1 MTDEAHDQLV
11 QFSSEEL
18 AQLDKVDLVVEKA
31 LTVGDP
37 TVAWSHVYGL
47 RRGGELAGRAIA
59 KTLFEMHQRWDIFS
73 TDDDFVD
80 AASAGT
86 GFSPQTIRKG
96 MDYWEFVLRPHP
108 ELIGLPVGALH
119 LIAPAAKS
127 GELEAEDWEELRTA
141 PDKEAVRE
149 IIRRKRGAKT
159 SSGITLVVMLERD
172 GTLKAR
178 KGSGPYVSFG
188 YFNIEAD
195 DLIAKQAI
203 ARVCRVAGIIAR

>member
-1 MTDEAHDQLV
+1 MTDDLHDQLV
-11 QFSSEEL
+11 RFSVEEM
-18 AQLDKVDLVVEKA
+18 AQLDKVDLIVDKA
-31 LTVGDP
+31 ITVGDP
-37 TVAWSHVYGL
+37 SVAWVHIHGL

-59 KTLFEMHQRWDIFS
+59 KTLYEIRERWSIFAG
-73 TDDDFVD
+73 DDFVD

-127 GELEAEDWEELRTA
+127 GELEDEDWEELRTA

-178 KGSGPYVSFG
+178 RGGGPYVNFG
-188 YFNIEAD
+188 YFNLEAT
-195 DLIAKQAI
+195 DLVAKQAI
-203 ARVCRVAGIIAR
+203 TRVCRVSGIIAR